1 MWKREIVKSLARFDH
16 DRDII
21 IEKNFLEHFK
31 IVDFGNY
38 LRLRLFRKLGMLV
51 EFRVI
56 IQRIVVVFE
65 LIGGIGCWIRQIGTK
80 RNGFDI
86 EIVLVLDLGKAPLMF
101 YTCRSNKLDC
111 LLVECLQI
119 GCEVVHVVKTFIFA
133 CDANDLLILPV
144 KQFNKDVGKSL
155 LIF

>member
-65 LIGGIGCWIRQIGTK
+65 LIGGIGC
-80 RNGFDI
+80 
-86 EIVLVLDLGKAPLMF
+86 
-101 YTCRSNKLDC
+101 
-111 LLVECLQI
+111 
-119 GCEVVHVVKTFIFA
+119 
-133 CDANDLLILPV
+133 
-144 KQFNKDVGKSL
+144 
-155 LIF
+155 